1 MPITVGKDLCNF
13 LLDLDQRQIVPELPE
28 DLFSQCGKGKVA
40 GWSRTTLEFRSG
52 PMNDWQ

>member
-13 LLDLDQRQIVPELPE
+13 LLDLDQRRIVPELPE

>member
-13 LLDLDQRQIVPELPE
+13 LLDLDQRRIVLELLE
-28 DLFSQCGKGKVA
+28 DLFFHYGKGKVT

-52 PMNDWQ
+52 PMNDWR